1 MSTSSEELSRPE
13 HAPRSPR
20 ALPLPDLRD
29 GRWTRL
35 GGRAVAGDQAT
46 EELLD
51 GLAEST
57 RRAARTQGYAVGW
70 AEGRRAAVA
79 AAGLEASAVTEQLAE
94 DRRRQEQEH
103 QETLEALRSLATELR
118 AAMHETCTI
127 VEGQAAELA
136 LQLTQELVGARAAD
150 AGSHAVAR
158 VTSLLP
164 EHPVVRARLHPDVAA
179 SARSLVDAGVQV
191 VADPGLGRA
200 DAVAETDTGVL
211 DLRINTALERLREV
225 LS

>member
-13 HAPRSPR
+13 HAPRSTQ

-35 GGRAVAGDQAT
+35 GARAVVGDQAT
-46 EELLD
+46 EALLD

-79 AAGLEASAVTEQLAE
+79 TAGLEATVVTAQLAE

-103 QETLEALRSLATELR
+103 QEMLEALRSLATELR
-118 AAMHETCTI
+118 TALAETCRA
-127 VEGQAAELA
+127 VDDRAANLA
-136 LQLTQELVGARAAD
+136 LELTRELVGAAAEAGGRA
-150 AGSHAVAR
+150 VER
-158 VTSLLP
+158 VLGLMP
-164 EHPVVRARLHPDVAA
+164 EHGVVRVRLHPDVVA
-179 SARSLVDAGVQV
+179 SAEVLVDAGVQLI
-191 VADPGLGRA
+191 ADPTLGRA
-200 DAVAETDTGVL
+200 DAVAETDAGVL
-211 DLRINTALERLREV
+211 DLRIDTALERLREV

>member
-1 MSTSSEELSRPE
+1 M
-13 HAPRSPR
+13 
-20 ALPLPDLRD
+20 
-29 GRWTRL
+29 
-35 GGRAVAGDQAT
+35 GDEAT
-46 EELLD
+46 ESLLD

-79 AAGLEASAVTEQLAE
+79 AADLEVSVVTAQLAE

-103 QETLEALRSLATELR
+103 QEALEALRSLATELR
-118 AAMHETCTI
+118 AAMHETCTL

-136 LQLTQELVGARAAD
+136 LQLTHELVGARAAD

-164 EHPVVRARLHPDVAA
+164 EHTVVRARLHPDVAA
-179 SARSLVDAGVQV
+179 SASSLVDAGVQV

-200 DAVAETDTGVL
+200 DAVAETDAGVL
-211 DLRINTALERLREV
+211 DLQITTALERLREV